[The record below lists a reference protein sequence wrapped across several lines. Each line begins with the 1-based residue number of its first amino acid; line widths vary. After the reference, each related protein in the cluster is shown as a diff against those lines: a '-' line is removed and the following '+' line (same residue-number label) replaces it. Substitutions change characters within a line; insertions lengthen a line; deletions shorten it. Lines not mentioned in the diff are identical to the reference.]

1 MQKAAAL
8 TILFSA
14 AVSIPLNPKFPFFVS
29 QSSLFFQ
36 YLDLLFFY
44 LSFLFLYLRS
54 LFLLNK
60 NFSSFF
66 IQDQFRSFSRASH
79 KLRQG

>member
-14 AVSIPLNPKFPFFVS
+14 AVSILLNPKFPFS
-29 QSSLFFQ
+29 YLSSLFSVSRPSVF
-36 YLDLLFFY
+36 
-44 LSFLFLYLRS
+44 LSQLSVFLYLSS

-66 IQDQFRSFSRASH
+66 IQDQFRVFPVFLIS
-79 KLRQG
+79 

>member
-14 AVSIPLNPKFPFFVS
+14 AVSILLNLKIPFS
-29 QSSLFFQ
+29 YLSSLFSVSRPSVFLSQ
-36 YLDLLFFY
+36 LSVFISQLSVFAEEEFLIFFY
-44 LSFLFLYLRS
+44 TGSVPG
-54 LFLLNK
+54 
-60 NFSSFF
+60 
-66 IQDQFRSFSRASH
+66 FSRLSH

>member
-14 AVSIPLNPKFPFFVS
+14 AVSILLNPKIPFS
-29 QSSLFFQ
+29 YLSSLFSVSRPSVFFSAFCF
-36 YLDLLFFY
+36 YISALCFPKEAFLIFFY
-44 LSFLFLYLRS
+44 TKSVPG
-54 LFLLNK
+54 
-60 NFSSFF
+60 
-66 IQDQFRSFSRASH
+66 FSRLSH

>member
-14 AVSIPLNPKFPFFVS
+14 AVSILLNLKIPFS
-29 QSSLFFQ
+29 
-36 YLDLLFFY
+36 Y
-44 LSFLFLYLRS
+44 LSS
-54 LFLLNK
+54 LFLLKK

-66 IQDQFRSFSRASH
+66 IQDQFRVFPVFLIS
-79 KLRQG
+79 

>member
-14 AVSIPLNPKFPFFVS
+14 VVSILLSLKIPFS
-29 QSSLFFQ
+29 YLSSLFSVSRPSVFLSQ
-36 YLDLLFFY
+36 LSVFISQLSVFAEEEFLIFFY
-44 LSFLFLYLRS
+44 TGSVPGLSRL
-54 LFLLNK
+54 
-60 NFSSFF
+60 
-66 IQDQFRSFSRASH
+66 SH